1 MLYQNLSA
9 AVETFIPTAAD
20 RLFFGDSCA
29 FEIFFEKYY
38 WLFTV
43 NVVIYSQGKEINTN
57 ALDVNFAWRLTKYPI
72 LIYERGKF
80 PWIKFNNS
88 IQ

>member
-1 MLYQNLSA
+1 MY
-9 AVETFIPTAAD
+9 
-20 RLFFGDSCA
+20 
-29 FEIFFEKYY
+29 K
-38 WLFTV
+38 
-43 NVVIYSQGKEINTN
+43 KEINTN